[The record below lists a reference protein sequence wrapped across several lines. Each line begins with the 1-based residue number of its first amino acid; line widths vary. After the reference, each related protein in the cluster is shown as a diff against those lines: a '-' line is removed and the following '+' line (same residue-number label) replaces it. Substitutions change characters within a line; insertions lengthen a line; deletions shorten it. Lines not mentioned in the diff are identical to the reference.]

1 MSTEK
6 SFRYAKTH
14 EWVRVEGNRA
24 FVGISD
30 HAQHELGDIVYVEL
44 PKPGTIV
51 TRGKEAASI
60 ESVKAA
66 SPIYSPVSGTVVE
79 VNTRLDSEPELV
91 NKSSSF
97 LILQSLKRFWTRM
110 HTTLLLR
117 RKTDVFLYSAYGTRC
132 FGYAQSDWYIGY
144 RGTLFRYSS

>member
-91 NKSSSF
+91 NKDPYGAF
-97 LILQSLKRFWTRM
+97 LFVLELSDPAALE
-110 HTTLLLR
+110 TLL
-117 RKTDVFLYSAYGTRC
+117 DEDAYNS
-132 FGYAQSDWYIGY
+132 FIKEEN
-144 RGTLFRYSS
+144 